1 MLITATAVGGFLLP
15 PAVLSVEKL
24 AACIVGMVTNFTF
37 LLINLYLGTSLLSAS
52 ACSFNNIL
60 EVPYDRKMKR
70 TKSRVMASSLISDT
84 HAFAFAGITAFT
96 GLGVLCVGC
105 FLYINWKNI

>member
-105 FLYINWKNI
+105 